1 MKLGYSTITWG
12 GVVGTPGG
20 VTSIKDL
27 FYRAAGST
35 VDALHDIANAGYTG
49 TEMFDGNLLEH
60 IDEPQKF
67 SDLLDETKL
76 TLVGVY
82 TGANFIFD
90 DIIDEEFSKI
100 ERAAMMAAT
109 FGAECLVVGGGAQRA
124 NGAID
129 GDFERLAAGL
139 NRCSEIAT
147 SVGLR
152 ASYHPH
158 LGTLVETPEAIEQIM
173 GLTSIRFCP
182 DTAHLAGGGGNPA
195 VLIRQYGDRLAHV
208 HLKDRD
214 AATGQFRPL
223 GDGDLDFVDILLAI
237 REAGYDDWLMI
248 ELDYY
253 LGDPRSAATI
263 SKKYL
268 DTLFASQPS
277 SSH

>member
-12 GVVGTPGG
+12 GVVGTPAG

-35 VDALHDIANAGYTG
+35 VDAFHDIAKAGYSG
-49 TEMFDGNLLEH
+49 TEVFDGNLLEY
-60 IDEPQKF
+60 IDEPHKL
-67 SDLLDETKL
+67 SDVLEENKL

-90 DIIDEEFSKI
+90 DIVAEEFSKI

-109 FGAECLVVGGGAQRA
+109 FGAECLVVGGGAQRV

-139 NRCSEIAT
+139 DRCSEIAT

-158 LGTLVETPEAIEQIM
+158 LGTLAETPEAIERILS
-173 GLTSIRFCP
+173 LTSIRFCP
-182 DTAHLAGGGGNPA
+182 DTAHLAGWRRQSRSANPTVWGPSCPRA
-195 VLIRQYGDRLAHV
+195 PQGLGCRDRKVPTAG
-208 HLKDRD
+208 RW
-214 AATGQFRPL
+214 RPRL
-223 GDGDLDFVDILLAI
+223 CRHPA
-237 REAGYDDWLMI
+237 
-248 ELDYY
+248 
-253 LGDPRSAATI
+253 GDPKSR
-263 SKKYL
+263 L
-268 DTLFASQPS
+268 
-277 SSH
+277 